1 MQINKD
7 RAHKVFL
14 ISDTHFGH
22 KNIIKYT
29 NRPFLDVEQMNK
41 VLVNNWNK
49 VVGKDGSV
57 IFLGDLAF
65 HSRYEYWLEQLNYC
79 NLCWIKGNHD
89 DDAPGMIDNLTIKI
103 DGYTLLLTH
112 EPVGIP
118 SRFNIWNIHGHTHN
132 KLSYMR
138 GNVKQVS
145 VCVENINFQPI
156 SLIKIIKDIEENEN
170 GENGIQDEFSRIL

>member
-1 MQINKD
+1 
-7 RAHKVFL
+7 
-14 ISDTHFGH
+14 
-22 KNIIKYT
+22 
-29 NRPFLDVEQMNK
+29 MNK

-89 DDAPGMIDNLTIKI
+89 DDVPGMIDNLTIKI